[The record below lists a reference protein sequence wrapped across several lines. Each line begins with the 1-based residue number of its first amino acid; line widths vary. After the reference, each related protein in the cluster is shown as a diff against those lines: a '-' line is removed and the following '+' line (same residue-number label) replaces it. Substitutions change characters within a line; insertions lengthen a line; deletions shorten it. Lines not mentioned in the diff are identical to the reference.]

1 MAKRNDLLE
10 FLPFMGNI
18 VEDKALNT
26 RIYVRTILAQLTEM
40 FEYDG
45 LPESIP
51 KKWMLLQLYT
61 NGNIFVTDQ
70 TNGNGLMSFVG
81 GWGGKRDG
89 YYIPVE
95 YIVANPYVNVEKTF
109 TIGTDGILILNDSN
123 GLGLLPIITR
133 YCELLAENDI
143 SLRMASI
150 NSRRRTI
157 ASVPD
162 DNTKLAF
169 DKYLKDIVAGKMGSA
184 ITSDALIGELRASP
198 DGDRSTGGEITSLIE
213 LQQYIRATMY
223 HSIGLN
229 ANYNMKRESISSNES
244 QLNKDALFPLVD
256 NMLREQREGWDKVNE
271 MFGTEITVRLSSAW
285 KDNEKEKELDLE
297 QLENDVENS
306 NRVETPTEENSNEE
320 SGNGESEG
328 REDED
333 EKTE

>member
-1 MAKRNDLLE
+1 MVKRNDLLE

-18 VEDKALNT
+18 VKNKTLNT
-26 RIYVRTILAQLTEM
+26 RIYARTILAQLTEM

-45 LPESIP
+45 LPDSIP

-109 TIGTDGILILNDSN
+109 TIGADGVLILNDSN

-169 DKYLKDIVAGKMGSA
+169 DKYLKEIEAGEMGSA
-184 ITSDALIGELRASP
+184 IPSDALIGELRASP

-244 QLNKDALFPLVD
+244 QLNKDALFPLID
-256 NMLREQREGWDKVNE
+256 DMLREQREGWDKVNE
-271 MFGTEITVRLSSAW
+271 KYGTEITVRLSSAW

-306 NRVETPTEENSNEE
+306 NRVESESVETPTEE
-320 SGNGESEG
+320 SEG
-328 REDED
+328 QEDED